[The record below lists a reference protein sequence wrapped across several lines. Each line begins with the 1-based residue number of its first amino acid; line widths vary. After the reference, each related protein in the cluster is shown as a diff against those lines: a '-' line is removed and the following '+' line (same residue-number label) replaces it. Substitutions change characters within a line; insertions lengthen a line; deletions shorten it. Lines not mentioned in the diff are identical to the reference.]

1 MSPEFSLI
9 EKFFTR
15 PTPSA
20 TLGVGDDAA
29 LLAVSSG
36 MELAVST
43 DMLVAGT
50 HFFADTDPR
59 KLGWKTLAVNVSD
72 LAAMGAQPRWATL
85 ALALPQVDESW
96 LAAFADGF
104 FKCADQHGLALVGG
118 DTTRG
123 PLTLSVTILG
133 EVPAGLSLRRDAARH
148 GDDIWVSGALGGAAL
163 GLAALQG
170 QCVLHETDLAHCL
183 RALETPQPRVAL
195 GLALRG
201 IAHAAIDISD
211 GLLADLGHIL
221 ARSSL
226 GAEIRLDH
234 IPAHPALAP
243 LLQQAWARN
252 CLLAGGDDYEL
263 CFTATPARREDIE
276 IIGRQ
281 LGLPLARIGHM
292 TDTRNSLRLLDPTG
306 QPLNTDKTGYDH
318 FA

>member
-1 MSPEFSLI
+1 MTSEFSII

-29 LLAVSSG
+29 LLAVSPG
-36 MELAVST
+36 MELAIST

-50 HFFADTDPR
+50 HFFVDTDPR

-85 ALALPQVDESW
+85 AVSLPQVDEPW

-104 FKCADQHGLALVGG
+104 FKCAAQYGVELIGG
-118 DTTRG
+118 DTTCG
-123 PLTLSVTILG
+123 PLNLSVTILG
-133 EVPAGLSLRRDAARH
+133 EVPKNHALRRGAAQP
-148 GDDIWVSGALGGAAL
+148 GDDIWVSGTLGGAAL

-170 QCVLHETDLAHCL
+170 KVQLDQTDLAHCL
-183 RALETPQPRVAL
+183 RALETPQPRVDL

-201 IAHAAIDISD
+201 VAHAAIDLSD

-221 ARSSL
+221 EGSNL
-226 GAEIRLDH
+226 GSEIRFDSL
-234 IPAHPALAP
+234 PAHTALLSVLAET
-243 LLQQAWARN
+243 LGQR

-263 CFTATPARREDIE
+263 CFTASPARATAIMA
-276 IIGRQ
+276 IGQ
-281 LGLPLARIGHM
+281 HLKLALTRIGQI
-292 TDTRNSLRLLDPTG
+292 DTQPGLRLLDAAG
-306 QPLNTDKTGYDH
+306 EIMAQEVAGYDH